1 MRTKGLVRGIAL
13 VIFLLANTC
22 SLAFAAETVSNEELI
37 KELKAM
43 KEVIAKPGER
53 IAQLEN
59 QVNQETQENDRGRN
73 VRGSAESSANDQQ
86 EKIDNKLKGLKKED
100 ISKRMKSEMSLLE
113 SIPGGLNIGAGI
125 TFVGQGTQNAN
136 NASAATDGEDSRFD
150 GSYSIDVE
158 IEKEFDDYGM
168 AFVHMEA
175 GQGDTVE
182 GELSVFSNVNR
193 DAGETQAHVD
203 ITEAWYE
210 QYLFKNQLTI
220 TGGKIDATGYIDTNE
235 YANDECT
242 QFLGRIFRNSAV
254 IDWPDDNAFGGRVY
268 ITPEQIDFID
278 IEAVCMDEN
287 GNWENLFNKP
297 FVATQ
302 LNFMPAKAFN
312 YDEESWAGNYRA
324 YLWYNG
330 ALHSKVNNEDE
341 TEKGNIGF
349 GLSCDQMLTEVYGV
363 FGRFGWTDPKKNNLE
378 YDWSAGAQMI
388 GRYWK
393 REDDRIAI
401 AVGQAIPGK
410 KYRDV
415 NEFDSAETHLEAYY
429 AFKVN
434 NHLTITP
441 DMQAIWK
448 PNGGGTTTDKESD
461 TILVYGV
468 RGQVDF

>member
-1 MRTKGLVRGIAL
+1 MQIKGLLGGIVL
-13 VIFLLANTC
+13 VISLFTSAC
-22 SLAFAAETVSNEELI
+22 SLAFSAEIVSNEDLI

-43 KEVIAKPGER
+43 KEIIVKQGER

-59 QVNQETQENDRGRN
+59 QDNQETQENDRGRN
-73 VRGSAESSANDQQ
+73 VRGSAESSANNQQ
-86 EKIDNKLKGLKKED
+86 KKIDEQLKDIAKED
-100 ISKRMKSEMSLLE
+100 ISGRMKSEIGLLE
-113 SIPGGLNIGAGI
+113 EIPGGLNIGAGM

-136 NASAATDGEDSRFD
+136 NASVTTDGEDSRFD

-158 IEKEFDDYGM
+158 IEKEFADYGM

-175 GQGDTVE
+175 GQGDTIE

-210 QYLFKNQLTI
+210 QYLFNNQFTI
-220 TGGKIDATGYIDTNE
+220 TGGKIDATGYIDTNA
-235 YANDECT
+235 YANNECT
-242 QFLGRIFRNSAV
+242 QFLGHIFRNSAV
-254 IDWPDDNAFGGRVY
+254 IDWPDDNAFGGRAY

-287 GNWENLFNKP
+287 GDWENLFNKL

-302 LNFMPAKAFN
+302 LIFMPAKVFN
-312 YDEESWAGNYRA
+312 YNEESWAGNYRA
-324 YLWYNG
+324 YFWYNG
-330 ALHSKVNNEDE
+330 ALHSKIKNENE
-341 TEKGNIGF
+341 TAKGNIGF
-349 GLSCDQMLTEVYGV
+349 GLSCDQMITEVYGV
-363 FGRFGWTDPKKNNLE
+363 FGRFGWAGPEKNNLE

-393 REDDRIAI
+393 RGDDYIAI

-410 KYRDV
+410 EYRDV

-434 NHLTITP
+434 DHLTITP

-448 PNGGGTTTDKESD
+448 PNGGGTATSKKCG
-461 TILVYGV
+461 TILIYGV